1 MVIEDM
7 SRIRAYAPVGAL
19 EDPLPFLVRRLIKT
33 SYVRFWPRVCD
44 NSVFAFSDLI
54 RLHQM
59 PSKLTSYSF
68 EAKRTL

>member
-33 SYVRFWPRVCD
+33 SYVRFWPKALSR
-44 NSVFAFSDLI
+44 
-54 RLHQM
+54 
-59 PSKLTSYSF
+59 T
-68 EAKRTL
+68 AKNHTR